1 MIDAAPKTDRKSVQK
16 GAQKSDRTTSAQL
29 LASAVGIWDW
39 DVAEHR
45 LRADGRF
52 AELYGL
58 DRRKAAKGV
67 ATNAFFEA
75 IHPDDRMRIRI
86 AVAGVMHGADIFTK
100 QYRLLDGD
108 GSVRWV
114 SAEGRVERNAD
125 RRTVRFSGL
134 LTDITELKRVEERL
148 RVAQSAGGIG
158 TFEYVSGFGTV
169 EVSRQFCRLLGLSP
183 TDSVALRTINAIL
196 PGEAAPLIGGPE
208 DVEGELP
215 YREFKIVRPDTGE
228 VRWIARRGELRRDGP
243 AGGLRYIGVI
253 HDVTAFKTVEG
264 RLRELTTDLEHSV
277 AERTRE
283 RDRVWNNSRDLLV
296 VVGADGIFRSASPS
310 WTRILGLSA
319 EELVGHSYKEFVV
332 AEDLEPTAA
341 ALQRAV
347 DGEERTDF
355 ENRYRHKEGGFR
367 WVSWRTTRE
376 ADLVYAYGRDI
387 TEEKGKSE
395 TLRRTEEQLRQSQKM
410 EAVGQLTGGLAHDFN
425 NMLTGVIGG
434 LDMVRKRICEGRLD
448 DVDRFMD
455 GALTSAHRAAGL
467 THRLLAFSRQQSLD
481 PKPVD
486 VAALVQSMED
496 LLRRT
501 LGEQVSLKVM
511 IDVTPWAAVSDVNQ
525 LESAL
530 LNLAINAR
538 DAMPKGGQLTIEAKN
553 ASLDEAYVLH
563 HADATVG
570 DYVVLSVTD
579 TGVGM
584 TPDVAAKAFEPFFTT
599 KPIGQGT
606 GLGLSMI
613 YGFMRQIGGHATL
626 YSELGR
632 GTTIRLYLPRFS
644 GEAED
649 PEDAALAPEHV
660 GAGERVLVI
669 EDEESVRMLVVEVL
683 RELGYVAFQAA
694 NGAAAL
700 DLIKS
705 SQPLDLLVTDV
716 GLPGLNGRQVA
727 EIAREHRP
735 GLRVLFVTGYAPN
748 AAVRSNFLDPGME
761 MISKPFAMKELSEK
775 IREMLSGGRAARA

>member
-1 MIDAAPKTDRKSVQK
+1 MTDVAPRT
-16 GAQKSDRTTSAQL
+16 ARTTPAQL
-29 LASAVGIWDW
+29 LASAVGIWEW
-39 DVAEHR
+39 DVGEHR

-58 DRRKAAKGV
+58 DRRQAAKGLP
-67 ATNAFFEA
+67 TGAFFEA

-86 AVAGVMHGADIFTK
+86 AVAGVMHGADLFTK
-100 QYRLLDGD
+100 QYRLLDAAGQ
-108 GSVRWV
+108 VRWV
-114 SAEGRVERNAD
+114 AAEGGVDRNAD
-125 RRTVRFSGL
+125 RRTVRFSGV
-134 LTDITELKRVEERL
+134 LTDITEQKRVEERL
-148 RVAQSAGGIG
+148 RIAQSAGGIG
-158 TFEYVSGFGTV
+158 TFEYVTGFGTV

-183 TDSVALRTINAIL
+183 TDAVALRTINAIL
-196 PGEAAPLIGGPE
+196 PEDAPPFIGGAD

-215 YREFKIVRPDTGE
+215 YREVKIVRPDTGE

-243 AGGLRYIGVI
+243 GDGLRYIGVI

-264 RLRELTTDLEHSV
+264 RLRDLTANLEQSV

-296 VVGADGIFRSASPS
+296 VVGPDGVFRSVSPS
-310 WTRILGLSA
+310 WERMLGLTA
-319 EELVGHSYKEFVV
+319 EELVGHSYREFVL
-332 AEDLEPTAA
+332 AEDLASSAE
-341 ALQRAV
+341 ALQRALRG
-347 DGEERTDF
+347 DEESGDF
-355 ENRYRHKEGGFR
+355 ENRYRHKDGGFR
-367 WVSWRTTRE
+367 WIAWRTTRDG
-376 ADLVYAYGRDI
+376 DLIYAYGRDI
-387 TEEKGKSE
+387 TDEKRK
-395 TLRRTEEQLRQSQKM
+395 TDALKRTEDQLRQSQKM

-434 LDMVRKRICEGRLD
+434 LDMVRKRIYEGRLD
-448 DVDRFMD
+448 DIDRFMD
-455 GALTSAHRAAGL
+455 GAVTSAQRAAGL

-481 PKPVD
+481 PKPID
-486 VAALVQSMED
+486 VAGLVQSMED

-501 LGEQVSLKVM
+501 LGEQVALKVA
-511 IDVTPWAAVSDVNQ
+511 IAPSLWAAVSDVNQ

-538 DAMPKGGQLTIEAKN
+538 DAMPKGGQLTIEASN
-553 ASLDEAYVLH
+553 AALDDTYVLQH
-563 HADATVG
+563 GDATAG
-570 DYVVLSVTD
+570 DYVALSVTD
-579 TGVGM
+579 TGIGM
-584 TPDVAAKAFEPFFTT
+584 TPEVASKAFEPFFTT

-632 GTTIRLYLPRFS
+632 GTTIKLYLPRCTD
-644 GEAED
+644 EAT
-649 PEDAALAPEHV
+649 APEETVRAPGHV

-694 NGAAAL
+694 NGAAGL
-700 DLIKS
+700 ELIKS
-705 SQPLDLLVTDV
+705 SQPIDLLITDV
-716 GLPGLNGRQVA
+716 GLPGLDGRQVA

-735 GLRVLFVTGYAPN
+735 GLRVLFVTGYAAN
-748 AAVRSNFLDPGME
+748 AAVRSNFLAPGME

-775 IREMLSGGRAARA
+775 ISEMLTGGAAARAR